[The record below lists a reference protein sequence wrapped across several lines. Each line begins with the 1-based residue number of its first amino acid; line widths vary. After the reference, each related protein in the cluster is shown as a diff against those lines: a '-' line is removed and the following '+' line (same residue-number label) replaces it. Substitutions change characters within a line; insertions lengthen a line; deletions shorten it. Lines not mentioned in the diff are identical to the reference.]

1 MMHLKVHLLLFV
13 SIVQVE
19 ASDFAKLQTLTP
31 ILREIAENHVE
42 EEITEQANDLLV
54 VILTKTTV
62 LAEKTRRQMAKGDS
76 NRTVTTKAELSTET
90 NRSQWIPNDETSFN
104 LGKTIAYI
112 H

>member
-1 MMHLKVHLLLFV
+1 MMHLKVHLLFLI

-62 LAEKTRRQMAKGDS
+62 LAEKTTRQMTKGDS
-76 NRTVTTKAELSTET
+76 NRTVTAKAELNTET
-90 NRSQWIPNDETSFN
+90 NASKRIPNDETSFA